1 MTTIYIDESGHSGDM
16 VDNGT
21 GYDFK
26 RQPYFALAGVGLQD
40 EEEWDARLQALRD
53 RHRIPSGERDARSL
67 EPVLNFGAPVKTG
80 RML

>member
-16 VDNGT
+16 VDSGA

-40 EEEWDARLQALRD
+40 EEEWTNASRRCAIAIAFPQANPVPD
-53 RHRIPSGERDARSL
+53 RWYPGRSS
-67 EPVLNFGAPVKTG
+67 PRP
-80 RML
+80 